1 MRCQV
6 ESVSV
11 ASPPLVCW
19 VSNFPKAAAQTGWSP
34 ERGSGRPDWA
44 PGKFESCPARFL
56 RLRPRPERGSGV
68 ALAGRSLQAY
78 KAKLSS
84 LRSLLGLRCLR
95 PARNWV
101 ILMVDFKRILLDL
114 YFNCL
119 NCFGERQHAG
129 ASEGRSTCLG
139 HEVTCRSSPFGA
151 VWRAVAT
158 ARQPSDLRFAPRERL
173 MFKCLHK
180 VEHV

>member
-19 VSNFPKAAAQTGWSP
+19 VSNFPKAAAQTVWSP

-56 RLRPRPERGSGV
+56 RV

-129 ASEGRSTCLG
+129 ASEGS
-139 HEVTCRSSPFGA
+139 A
-151 VWRAVAT
+151 
-158 ARQPSDLRFAPRERL
+158 
-173 MFKCLHK
+173 
-180 VEHV
+180 